1 MSSSSSVQLG
11 GKGYRHKKNCKCRL
25 CKKGGENTDSSSSS
39 VQLGGKGYRHK
50 KNCKCRLCKKG
61 GENTDSS
68 SYSDLEMEPS
78 LLTESNLS
86 SNMKNYSPDV
96 NDKVGGKRRR
106 KSRKQRKS
114 RKSRKSRKTKKR
126 RSHK

>member
-1 MSSSSSVQLG
+1 MNTSSTSSLSSSSPYSSSSNPLSSSSSIQLG

-25 CKKGGENTDSSSSS
+25 CKKGGENT
-39 VQLGGKGYRHK
+39 
-50 KNCKCRLCKKG
+50 
-61 GENTDSS
+61 ESS
-68 SYSDLEMEPS
+68 SYSDLEMGPS
-78 LLTESNLS
+78 PLTESS
-86 SNMKNYSPDV
+86 SSSSMYDKMEKGQLTNYSPDAYE
-96 NDKVGGKRRR
+96 KVGGKRRR